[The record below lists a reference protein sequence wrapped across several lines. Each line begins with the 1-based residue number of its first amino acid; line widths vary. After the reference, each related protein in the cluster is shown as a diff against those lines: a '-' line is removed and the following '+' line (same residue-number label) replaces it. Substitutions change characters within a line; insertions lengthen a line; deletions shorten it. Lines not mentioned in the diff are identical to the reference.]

1 MQLVKHQN
9 ISQWAVTE
17 NEKALIEVIFS
28 DKPICQMTK
37 PEMPSVVQLIGRWR
51 YSIGLSKECSA
62 EDLVAMSL
70 FIQENYGFLSVPEI
84 DHAIKLSITG
94 KLGLDNE
101 EVNPFN
107 NFSFLY
113 VGKILNGYLDY
124 KKSIFKQITARKEE
138 YSKKEIVP
146 TFKPSPDEM
155 ANNMREIVKG
165 EYDKWKQNG
174 EILDVFN
181 IVYGYL
187 EKVGKAAIPK
197 EVGEQIMLEARKK
210 AVEKNQKLHDGRI
223 SFTSG
228 MSEESLYVMYGKNLC
243 TQYVFSKIESIDE
256 FLKTIIPEHFTDGTN
271 G

>member
-17 NEKALIEVIFS
+17 SEKALIDVIYS
-28 DKPICQMTK
+28 DKPVSQMTK
-37 PEMPSVVQLIGRWR
+37 PEMASVVKLIGRWR
-51 YSIGLSKECSA
+51 YSIGLSKECSP

-113 VGKILNGYLDY
+113 VGKILNAYLDY
-124 KKSIFKQITARKEE
+124 KKSIFKQITVRKEE
-138 YSKKEIVP
+138 YSKKELPVAE
-146 TFKPSPDEM
+146 KPSPAEM
-155 ANNMREIVKG
+155 AESMKDIVKG
-165 EYDKWKQNG
+165 EYEKWKSNG
-174 EILDVFN
+174 EITDVFN

-187 EKVGKAAIPK
+187 EKVGKAVMPK
-197 EVGEQIMLEARKK
+197 EVGEQIMAEARKK
-210 AVEKNQKLHDGRI
+210 AVLKNEKIYDRI

-243 TQYVFSKIESIDE
+243 TQYFFSKLESIEE
-256 FLKTIIPEHFTDGTN
+256 FLITIIPEHFTDDTN
-271 G
+271 R